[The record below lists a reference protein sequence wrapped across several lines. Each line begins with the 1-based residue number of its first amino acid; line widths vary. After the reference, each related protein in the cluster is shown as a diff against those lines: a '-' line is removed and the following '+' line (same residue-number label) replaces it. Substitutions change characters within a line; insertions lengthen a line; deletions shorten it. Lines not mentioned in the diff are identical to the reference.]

1 MRFGDHIMR
10 DRIPS
15 YFQLQKYNITPEDVV
30 KLYFHCEPAVIQ
42 PKVIVTPYWHVERFS
57 GNADSVTTVFEDAVY
72 QLEYNGQVITFIRTG
87 IGAPQT
93 GDAIVAL
100 GCTPCETIVFTGSV
114 GGLSSSMEIGDLIV
128 TEKSICGDG
137 FSRYLD
143 ADVPTKD
150 CFFQPVEPD
159 PDLTKCIDSVAL
171 EHCQRESVPLHR
183 GNIFSTDSIIAQFFR
198 LDYIVENFDC
208 IGIEMET
215 AALFRAAKLVGIKA
229 AALLQLSDVI
239 PTHKSLFSGRTEED
253 MERRRHIREN
263 VLIKAIFDSLT
274 VCA

>member
-1 MRFGDHIMR
+1 MK

-15 YFQLQKYNITPEDVV
+15 YFQLQRYNITPEDVV
-30 KLYFHCEPAVIQ
+30 KLYFHCEPEAIQ

-57 GNADSVTTVFEDAVY
+57 GNADSVTTVFEDTVH
-72 QLEYNGQVITFIRTG
+72 QLEYNGQLITLIRTG

-100 GCTPCETIVFTGSV
+100 GCTPCERIVFTGSA
-114 GGLSSSMEIGDLIV
+114 GGLSPSMEIGDLIV
-128 TEKSICGDG
+128 TERSICGDG

-143 ADVPTKD
+143 PDVPTKD

-159 PDLTKCIDSVAL
+159 PDLTKCVDKVTS
-171 EHCQRESVPLHR
+171 EHCQRGSVALHR

-198 LDYIVENFDC
+198 LDYIVENFHC

-215 AALFRAAKLVGIKA
+215 AALFKAAKLVGIKA

-239 PTHKSLFSGRTEED
+239 PTRKSLFSGRMEED
-253 MERRRHIREN
+253 MERRRYTREK